1 MSSLSFPSVYFFRQA
16 MMILPVFFILAPFLL
31 PGLVQAQSETSDPNF
46 VGPTRPADDLIGDL
60 RGDIAQLNRL
70 KTTDPAELIGRVI
83 KIVLQVVGSIALL
96 VFVYGGIMWMTA
108 RGNAERTGRAI
119 KIIAWGALGVAVILA
134 SYTLV
139 EFIFGV
145 VK

>member
-1 MSSLSFPSVYFFRQA
+1 MYESHVTKYMTKTIFFLLLGVLTVSFFFPSFAYTESHRS
-16 MMILPVFFILAPFLL
+16 
-31 PGLVQAQSETSDPNF
+31 GDPNF
-46 VGPTRPADDLIGDL
+46 VGPTQPADDLIGDL
-60 RGDIAQLNRL
+60 RGEINQLNRL
-70 KTTDPAELIGRVI
+70 KTSSPQILIGRII

-108 RGNAERTGRAI
+108 RGNAERTQRAI
-119 KIIAWGALGVAVILA
+119 KTIVWGALGVAVILA

-139 EFIFGV
+139 KFIFGI